1 MMKQLQQ
8 IRNKILSNGEL
19 EEKLALWRE
28 QGKRIVFTNGCFDLV
43 HRGHVEYLAEA
54 ADCGDILIIGL
65 NSDDSVRKLKG
76 AHRPII
82 EQNSRAL
89 LLAALAFVDAVVIF
103 GEETPFL
110 LIRQVQPDVLVKGG
124 DYTEEQIVG
133 SDIVKAKGG
142 KVITIPLTPA
152 CSTSLIEAKIR
163 QNKTE

>member
-8 IRNKILSNGEL
+8 IRNKILSKGEL

>member
-19 EEKLALWRE
+19 EEKLALWRK